1 MIVAAFELLFPDLQ
15 YIRYILDLSNFE
27 ISFIKELDL
36 KSILIALSMCPSQNS
51 AGVLT
56 SIIGKFFFIRLLYS
70 LLFTTSM
77 LELSSQEILI
87 KKMLNKKKQIFSLFL
102 IMFLVKTKI

>member
-56 SIIGKFFFIRLLYS
+56 SIIGKFFL
-70 LLFTTSM
+70 
-77 LELSSQEILI
+77 
-87 KKMLNKKKQIFSLFL
+87 
-102 IMFLVKTKI
+102 